1 MRKTKQ
7 VSRQLAEVQRRV
19 ERWRKREGGRGSRMP
34 AELWRGATEV
44 ARIEGVYAVSR
55 ALRID
60 YNRLK
65 SRVSSE
71 DGSPT
76 RGAVAGPG
84 GSEFGRAAFVELETS
99 QICGGCKTV
108 LELVGRAGD
117 RMRLEVAGGPEV
129 DVVGLTQVFLSQQ
142 S

>member
-7 VSRQLAEVQRRV
+7 VSRQVTRVQRRV
-19 ERWRKREGGRGSRMP
+19 ERWRKRGGGKGSRMP
-34 AELWRGATEV
+34 AELWREATEV

-71 DGSPT
+71 EGTAGSDK
-76 RGAVAGPG
+76 
-84 GSEFGRAAFVELETS
+84 SFVELEAS

-117 RMRLEVAGGPEV
+117 RMRLEVAGKPEV

>member
-7 VSRQLAEVQRRV
+7 VSMQVARVQRRV
-19 ERWRKREGGRGSRMP
+19 EKWRKRGGGKGSRMP
-34 AELWRGATEV
+34 AELWREATEV

-71 DGSPT
+71 EGSQT
-76 RGAVAGPG
+76 RGATAGPDG
-84 GSEFGRAAFVELETS
+84 AFVELETS
-99 QICGGCKTV
+99 EICGGCKTV
-108 LELVGRAGD
+108 IELVGRAGD
-117 RMRLEVAGGPEV
+117 RMRLEVAGKPEV
-129 DVVGLTQVFLSQQ
+129 DVVELTQVFLSQQ

>member
-7 VSRQLAEVQRRV
+7 RLAEVQRHV
-19 ERWRKREGGRGSRMP
+19 ERWRKRGGGRGSRMP
-34 AELWRGATEV
+34 AELWREATEV

-71 DGSPT
+71 KGSPT
-76 RGAVAGPG
+76 TGATG
-84 GSEFGRAAFVELETS
+84 GADGSFVELESS

-117 RMRLEVAGGPEV
+117 RMRLEVAGKPEV
-129 DVVGLTQVFLSQQ
+129 DVIGLTQVFLSQQ

>member
-71 DGSPT
+71 EGSPT
-76 RGAVAGPG
+76 RGATAGA

-99 QICGGCKTV
+99 QICSRCKTV
-108 LELVGRAGD
+108 IELVGRAGD
-117 RMRLEVAGGPEV
+117 RMRLEVAGRPEV